1 MHFRVL
7 QEITSIDS
15 RLKIWRGKKLVM
27 FAVDFTS
34 PWHSRRA
41 GDGIKKL
48 PTFSQGL
55 NDSGFS
61 RARRSGDEKEN
72 SVMCESHQIVIL
84 SEAKNLRLL
93 LSSRLPKQ
101 EPEMFR
107 FAQHDKEN
115 ARFNRSRLV
124 VLRDS
129 GPFGPKD
136 RLTQDFEL
144 ARGSSPVRPCN
155 R

>member
-1 MHFRVL
+1 
-7 QEITSIDS
+7 
-15 RLKIWRGKKLVM
+15 M
-27 FAVDFTS
+27 FAVNFTS

-61 RARRSGDEKEN
+61 RARWSGDEKEY
-72 SVMCESHQIVIL
+72 SVTCESHQIVIL
-84 SEAKNLRLL
+84 IPQSREKNLRLL

-107 FAQHDKEN
+107 FAANANVRKYLKINVRKE
-115 ARFNRSRLV
+115 RLV
-124 VLRDS
+124 LQS
-129 GPFGPKD
+129 
-136 RLTQDFEL
+136 
-144 ARGSSPVRPCN
+144 A
-155 R
+155 